1 MRCRDNQAALALWN
15 QQRLPP
21 EHAEGRFDKLSAV
34 NSKIIMD
41 DV

>member
-1 MRCRDNQAALALWN
+1 VEPAEAA
-15 QQRLPP
+15 P